1 MFKANFNFIG
11 LMLDF
16 PNMKDCDIA
25 EWEAIV
31 DLYIL
36 SNKSK
41 NKKAGLIAS
50 LSETL
55 PKHIR
60 DKCLKSGIVPL
71 QGLKE
76 ALFAIHCSI
85 STGKAWSDFN
95 VLKNIKKGVFSGETL
110 KDLFNKDDMN
120 NLNFAKA
127 KTENEVKRENF
138 IVGFLSSIRQKMEA
152 KRK

>member
-1 MFKANFNFIG
+1 M
-11 LMLDF
+11 
-16 PNMKDCDIA
+16 
-25 EWEAIV
+25 
-31 DLYIL
+31 

-41 NKKAGLIAS
+41 NKKAALIAS

-85 STGKAWSDFN
+85 STGKAWSNFN
-95 VLKNIKKGVFSGETL
+95 ALKNIKIKRY
-110 KDLFNKDDMN
+110 NKKSIKTYSEFHSKKILRNYGINIPHSILSN
-120 NLNFAKA
+120 NN
-127 KTENEVKRENF
+127 N
-138 IVGFLSSIRQKMEA
+138 S
-152 KRK
+152 